1 MDKVMRSAYS
11 GLLET
16 VPDGRASVR
25 LCHDIVFRHRCS
37 AAIRVR
43 NMPQPLS
50 FGKIRTSFA
59 FVLGLFAIFA
69 KIIETG
75 GLLRSRLSRKN
86 MAMFRKALP
95 HIVALAVFAIVSMVY
110 FAPQYEG
117 RVVRQGDEIQA
128 QGMKGGIEAHKE
140 AYGEHPQWAPNMF
153 SGMPAYL
160 IDMNY
165 EGRLVKHTG
174 DMFYFLG
181 KPAGFYFVLMAG
193 FYLMLLIFGIDPWTA
208 IAGSLAYG
216 LSSYF
221 IIIFEAGHITK
232 LMAMAWA
239 APMVG
244 AVFLAYRRN
253 LWLGA
258 SLAAFFGSI
267 EISCSH
273 PQISYYFLFVLAGL
287 VVAMLYDAIKSKTIN
302 KFAVS
307 TAVLLAAGVLAVG
320 SNIVQLYYINDY
332 SKESTRSASELK
344 GDDAGRDNRTDGL
357 DRDYITAW
365 SYGKAETFNLLIP
378 NLMGGTSSGGFSD
391 DGKVAEALKPYNAT
405 SLAAHL
411 PGYWGPQPMTSG
423 PVYIGAVMIFLAV
436 MGLFLLRGSVKWWL
450 AGVTLLAVM
459 LAWGRNFMWL
469 TDLFIDYVPAYDKF
483 RTVSMILVIAQWSV
497 PLLAMLGMRE
507 VMDADGAEARVRVGK
522 AIRYSLFVT
531 GGIALLFLTVGGALF
546 DFSGEYDTA
555 MGLPDDILAAMR
567 DERASLM
574 RSDAFRSLVFVTLTA
589 ALVSMLYRGR
599 VSAGVAATV
608 LSVLVLSDMV
618 PVDKRYLDYDKFVAR
633 KEAVGVTPTEADRI
647 IMSDPDPDFRVAN
660 LTVSTFADATASYHH
675 KSVGGYHAAKLRR
688 YQEFADRYLT
698 GGDLK
703 GFDMLNTKYFI
714 QRGENGEPEARYNDG
729 ALGNAWFVRDVVVAD
744 GADEELDAIAAI
756 DPAVTAVVDR
766 RFMADAPQLHA
777 DSSATVELT
786 DWRANRL
793 TYKAETPH
801 DALAVFSEIYYP
813 RGWRATIDGAEVPVI
828 RADYILRAIE
838 VPAGEH
844 EIVFSFAAPHFGL
857 LRGITAAC
865 SAAILLG
872 TVLSLALCALRA
884 RRSYGQKA

>member
-1 MDKVMRSAYS
+1 
-11 GLLET
+11 
-16 VPDGRASVR
+16 
-25 LCHDIVFRHRCS
+25 
-37 AAIRVR
+37 
-43 NMPQPLS
+43 
-50 FGKIRTSFA
+50 
-59 FVLGLFAIFA
+59 
-69 KIIETG
+69 
-75 GLLRSRLSRKN
+75 
-86 MAMFRKALP
+86 MFRKALP
-95 HIVALAVFAIVSMVY
+95 HIVALAVFAIVSMIY

-165 EGRLVKHTG
+165 DGRLVKHTG
-174 DMFYFLG
+174 DLFYFLG

-193 FYLMLLIFGIDPWTA
+193 FYLMLLIFGVDPWVA
-208 IAGSLAYG
+208 ISGSLAYG

-258 SLAAFFGSI
+258 SLAAFFGSV

-273 PQISYYFLFVLAGL
+273 PQISYYFLFVLVGL
-287 VVAMLYDAIKSKTIN
+287 VAAMLYEAIKSKTL
-302 KFAVS
+302 KRFAVR
-307 TAVLLAAGVLAVG
+307 TAVLVVAGILAVG

-332 SKESTRSASELK
+332 SKESTRSATELK
-344 GDDAGRDNRTDGL
+344 VSDAETANRTDGL

-365 SYGKAETFNLLIP
+365 SYGKVETFNLLIP

-391 DGKVAEALKPYNAT
+391 GGKVAEALRPYNAS
-405 SLAAHL
+405 SLATHL

-423 PVYIGAVMIFLAV
+423 PVYIGAVIIFLAV
-436 MGLFLLRGSVKWWL
+436 MGLFLLKGSVKWWL

-459 LAWGRNFMWL
+459 LAWGKNFMWL

-483 RTVSMILVIAQWSV
+483 RTVSMILVIVQWSV
-497 PLLAMLGMRE
+497 PLLAMLGVRE
-507 VMDADGAEARVRVGK
+507 VMGAQSPEARLKVGR
-522 AIRYSLFVT
+522 AIRYSLFIT
-531 GGIALLFLTVGGALF
+531 GGIALFFIVLGGSFL

-574 RSDAFRSLVFVTLTA
+574 RTDAFRSLVLIVFTAGFVSMSNRGKLTA
-589 ALVSMLYRGR
+589 GVTAVALSALVL
-599 VSAGVAATV
+599 
-608 LSVLVLSDMV
+608 LDMI

-633 KEAVGVTPTEADRI
+633 KEAVGVAPSEADRI

-660 LTVSTFADATASYHH
+660 LTVSTFADATASYFH

-688 YQEFADRYLT
+688 YQEFADRYLA

-729 ALGNAWFVRDVVVAD
+729 ALGNAWFVEDVVIVDNAN
-744 GADEELDAIAAI
+744 EELDAIAAI
-756 DPAVTAVVDR
+756 DPAVTAVVDK
-766 RFMADAPQLHA
+766 RFMREVESLHA
-777 DSSATVELT
+777 DSSSVVELT

-793 TYKAETPH
+793 TYKASTSS

-813 RGWRATIDGAEVPVI
+813 RGWRATIDGAEVPVM
-828 RADYILRAIE
+828 RADYILRALE

-857 LRGITAAC
+857 LKGVTAAS
-865 SAAILLG
+865 SAIILLG
-872 TVLSLALCALRA
+872 TLLSLALCVFKA
-884 RRSYGQKA
+884 RGSNEQTA

>member
-1 MDKVMRSAYS
+1 
-11 GLLET
+11 
-16 VPDGRASVR
+16 
-25 LCHDIVFRHRCS
+25 
-37 AAIRVR
+37 
-43 NMPQPLS
+43 
-50 FGKIRTSFA
+50 
-59 FVLGLFAIFA
+59 
-69 KIIETG
+69 
-75 GLLRSRLSRKN
+75 
-86 MAMFRKALP
+86 MFRKALP
-95 HIVALAVFAIVSMVY
+95 HIVALAVFAIVSMIY

-165 EGRLVKHTG
+165 DGRLVKHTG
-174 DMFYFLG
+174 DLFYFLG

-193 FYLMLLIFGIDPWTA
+193 FYLMLLIFGVDPWVA
-208 IAGSLAYG
+208 ISGSLAYG

-258 SLAAFFGSI
+258 SLAAFFGSV

-273 PQISYYFLFVLAGL
+273 PQISYYFLFVLVGL
-287 VVAMLYDAIKSKTIN
+287 VAAMLYEAIKSKTL
-302 KFAVS
+302 KRFAVR
-307 TAVLLAAGVLAVG
+307 TAVLVVAGILAVG

-332 SKESTRSASELK
+332 SKESTRSATELK
-344 GDDAGRDNRTDGL
+344 VSDAEMANRTDGL

-365 SYGKAETFNLLIP
+365 SYGKVETFNLLIP

-391 DGKVAEALKPYNAT
+391 GGKVAEALRPYNAS
-405 SLAAHL
+405 SLATHL

-423 PVYIGAVMIFLAV
+423 PVYIGAVIIFLAV
-436 MGLFLLRGSVKWWL
+436 MGLFLLKGSVKWWL

-459 LAWGRNFMWL
+459 LAWGKNFMWL

-483 RTVSMILVIAQWSV
+483 RTVSMILVIVQWSV
-497 PLLAMLGMRE
+497 PLLAMLGVRE
-507 VMDADGAEARVRVGK
+507 VMGAQSPEARLKVGR
-522 AIRYSLFVT
+522 AIRYSLFIT
-531 GGIALLFLTVGGALF
+531 GGIALFFIVLGGFFL

-574 RSDAFRSLVFVTLTA
+574 RTDAFRSLVLIVFTAGFVSMSNRGKLTA
-589 ALVSMLYRGR
+589 CVTAVALSALVL
-599 VSAGVAATV
+599 
-608 LSVLVLSDMV
+608 LDMI

-633 KEAVGVTPTEADRI
+633 KEAVGVAPSEADRI

-660 LTVSTFADATASYHH
+660 LTVSTFADATASYFH

-688 YQEFADRYLT
+688 YQEFADRYLA

-729 ALGNAWFVRDVVVAD
+729 ALGNAWFVEDVVIVDNAN
-744 GADEELDAIAAI
+744 EELDAIAAI
-756 DPAVTAVVDR
+756 DPAVTAVVDK
-766 RFMADAPQLHA
+766 RFMREVESLHA
-777 DSSATVELT
+777 DSSSVVELT

-793 TYKAETPH
+793 TYKASTSS
-801 DALAVFSEIYYP
+801 DALTVFSEIYCP
-813 RGWRATIDGAEVPVI
+813 RGWRATIDGAEVPVM
-828 RADYILRAIE
+828 RADYILRALE

-857 LRGITAAC
+857 LKGVTAAS
-865 SAAILLG
+865 SAIILLG
-872 TVLSLALCALRA
+872 TLLSLALCVFKA
-884 RRSYGQKA
+884 RRSNEQTA

>member
-1 MDKVMRSAYS
+1 M
-11 GLLET
+11 
-16 VPDGRASVR
+16 
-25 LCHDIVFRHRCS
+25 
-37 AAIRVR
+37 
-43 NMPQPLS
+43 
-50 FGKIRTSFA
+50 
-59 FVLGLFAIFA
+59 
-69 KIIETG
+69 
-75 GLLRSRLSRKN
+75 
-86 MAMFRKALP
+86 
-95 HIVALAVFAIVSMVY
+95 
-110 FAPQYEG
+110 
-117 RVVRQGDEIQA
+117 VRQGDEIQA

-165 EGRLVKHTG
+165 DGRLVKHTG
-174 DMFYFLG
+174 DLFYFLG

-193 FYLMLLIFGIDPWTA
+193 FYLMLLIFGVDPWVA
-208 IAGSLAYG
+208 ISGSLAYG

-258 SLAAFFGSI
+258 SLAAFFGSV

-273 PQISYYFLFVLAGL
+273 PQISYYFLFVLVGL
-287 VVAMLYDAIKSKTIN
+287 VAAMLYEAIKSKTL
-302 KFAVS
+302 KRFAVR
-307 TAVLLAAGVLAVG
+307 TAVLVVAGILAVG

-332 SKESTRSASELK
+332 SKESTRSATELK
-344 GDDAGRDNRTDGL
+344 VSDAEMANRTDGL

-365 SYGKAETFNLLIP
+365 SYGKVETFNLLIP

-391 DGKVAEALKPYNAT
+391 GGKVAEALRPYNAS
-405 SLAAHL
+405 SLATHL

-423 PVYIGAVMIFLAV
+423 PVYIGAVIIFLAV
-436 MGLFLLRGSVKWWL
+436 MGLFLLKGSVKWWL

-459 LAWGRNFMWL
+459 LAWGKNFMWL

-483 RTVSMILVIAQWSV
+483 RTVSMILVIVQWSV
-497 PLLAMLGMRE
+497 PLLAMLGVRE
-507 VMDADGAEARVRVGK
+507 VMGAQSPEARLKVGR
-522 AIRYSLFVT
+522 AIRYSLFIT
-531 GGIALLFLTVGGALF
+531 GGIALFFIVLGGFFL

-574 RSDAFRSLVFVTLTA
+574 RTDAFRSLVLIVFTAGFVSMSNRGKLTA
-589 ALVSMLYRGR
+589 GVTAVALSALVL
-599 VSAGVAATV
+599 
-608 LSVLVLSDMV
+608 LDMI

-633 KEAVGVTPTEADRI
+633 KEAVGVAPSEADRI

-660 LTVSTFADATASYHH
+660 LTVSTFADATASYFH

-688 YQEFADRYLT
+688 YQEFADRYLA

-729 ALGNAWFVRDVVVAD
+729 ALGNAWFVEDVVIVDNAN
-744 GADEELDAIAAI
+744 EELDAIAAI
-756 DPAVTAVVDR
+756 DPAVTAVVDK
-766 RFMADAPQLHA
+766 RFMREVESLHA
-777 DSSATVELT
+777 DSSSVVELT

-793 TYKAETPH
+793 TYKASTSS

-813 RGWRATIDGAEVPVI
+813 RGWRATIDGAEVPVM
-828 RADYILRAIE
+828 RADYILRALE

-857 LRGITAAC
+857 LKGVTAAS
-865 SAAILLG
+865 SAIILLG
-872 TVLSLALCALRA
+872 TLLSLALCVFKA
-884 RRSYGQKA
+884 RRSNEQTA

>member
-1 MDKVMRSAYS
+1 
-11 GLLET
+11 
-16 VPDGRASVR
+16 
-25 LCHDIVFRHRCS
+25 
-37 AAIRVR
+37 
-43 NMPQPLS
+43 
-50 FGKIRTSFA
+50 
-59 FVLGLFAIFA
+59 
-69 KIIETG
+69 
-75 GLLRSRLSRKN
+75 
-86 MAMFRKALP
+86 MFRKALP
-95 HIVALAVFAIVSMVY
+95 HIVALAVFAIVSMIY

-165 EGRLVKHTG
+165 DGRLVKHTG
-174 DMFYFLG
+174 DLFYFLG

-193 FYLMLLIFGIDPWTA
+193 FYLMLLIFGVDPWVA
-208 IAGSLAYG
+208 ISGSLAYG

-258 SLAAFFGSI
+258 SLAAFFGSV

-273 PQISYYFLFVLAGL
+273 PQISYYFLFVLVGL
-287 VVAMLYDAIKSKTIN
+287 VAAMLYEAIKSKTL
-302 KFAVS
+302 KRFAVR
-307 TAVLLAAGVLAVG
+307 TAVLVVAGILAVG

-332 SKESTRSASELK
+332 SKESTRSATELK
-344 GDDAGRDNRTDGL
+344 VSDAEMANRTDGL

-365 SYGKAETFNLLIP
+365 SYGKVETFNLLIP

-391 DGKVAEALKPYNAT
+391 GGKVAEALRPYNAS
-405 SLAAHL
+405 SLATHL

-423 PVYIGAVMIFLAV
+423 PVYIGAVIIFLAV
-436 MGLFLLRGSVKWWL
+436 MGLFLLKGSVKWWL

-459 LAWGRNFMWL
+459 LAWGKNFMWL

-483 RTVSMILVIAQWSV
+483 RTVSMILVIVQWSV
-497 PLLAMLGMRE
+497 PLLAMLGVRE
-507 VMDADGAEARVRVGK
+507 VMGAQSPEARLKVGR
-522 AIRYSLFVT
+522 AIRYSLFIT
-531 GGIALLFLTVGGALF
+531 GGIALFFIVLGGFFL

-574 RSDAFRSLVFVTLTA
+574 RTDAFRSLVLIVFTAGFVSMSNRGKLTA
-589 ALVSMLYRGR
+589 GVTAVALSALVL
-599 VSAGVAATV
+599 
-608 LSVLVLSDMV
+608 LDMI

-633 KEAVGVTPTEADRI
+633 KEAVGVAPSEADRI

-660 LTVSTFADATASYHH
+660 LTVSTFADATASYFH

-688 YQEFADRYLT
+688 YQEFADRYLA

-729 ALGNAWFVRDVVVAD
+729 ALGNAWFVEDVVIVDNAN
-744 GADEELDAIAAI
+744 EELDAIAAI
-756 DPAVTAVVDR
+756 DPAVTAVVDK
-766 RFMADAPQLHA
+766 RFMREAESLHA
-777 DSSATVELT
+777 DSSSVVELT

-793 TYKAETPH
+793 TYKASTSS

-813 RGWRATIDGAEVPVI
+813 RGWRATIDGAEVPVM
-828 RADYILRAIE
+828 RADYILRALE

-857 LRGITAAC
+857 LKGVTAAS
-865 SAAILLG
+865 SAIILLG
-872 TVLSLALCALRA
+872 TLLSLALCVFKA
-884 RRSYGQKA
+884 RRSNEQTA

>member
-1 MDKVMRSAYS
+1 
-11 GLLET
+11 
-16 VPDGRASVR
+16 
-25 LCHDIVFRHRCS
+25 
-37 AAIRVR
+37 
-43 NMPQPLS
+43 
-50 FGKIRTSFA
+50 
-59 FVLGLFAIFA
+59 
-69 KIIETG
+69 
-75 GLLRSRLSRKN
+75 
-86 MAMFRKALP
+86 MFRKALP
-95 HIVALAVFAIVSMVY
+95 HIVALAVFAIVSMIY

-165 EGRLVKHTG
+165 DGRLVKHTG
-174 DMFYFLG
+174 DLFYFLG
-181 KPAGFYFVLMAG
+181 KPAGFYFVLMSG
-193 FYLMLLIFGIDPWTA
+193 FYLMLLIFGVDPWVA
-208 IAGSLAYG
+208 ISGSLAYG

-258 SLAAFFGSI
+258 SLAAFFGSV

-273 PQISYYFLFVLAGL
+273 PQISYYFLFVLVGL
-287 VVAMLYDAIKSKTIN
+287 VAAMLYEAIKSKTL
-302 KFAVS
+302 KRFAVR
-307 TAVLLAAGVLAVG
+307 TAVLVVAGILAVG

-332 SKESTRSASELK
+332 SKESTRSATELK
-344 GDDAGRDNRTDGL
+344 VSDAEMANRTDGL

-365 SYGKAETFNLLIP
+365 SYGKVETFDLLIP

-391 DGKVAEALKPYNAT
+391 GGKVAEALRPYNAS
-405 SLAAHL
+405 SLATHL

-423 PVYIGAVMIFLAV
+423 PVYIGAVIIFLAV
-436 MGLFLLRGSVKWWL
+436 MGLFLLKGSVKWWL

-459 LAWGRNFMWL
+459 LAWGKNFMWL

-483 RTVSMILVIAQWSV
+483 RTVSMILVIVQWSV
-497 PLLAMLGMRE
+497 PLLAMLGVRE
-507 VMDADGAEARVRVGK
+507 VMGAQSPEARLKVGR
-522 AIRYSLFVT
+522 AIRYSLFIT
-531 GGIALLFLTVGGALF
+531 GGIALFFIVLGGSFL

-574 RSDAFRSLVFVTLTA
+574 RTDAFRSLVLIVFTAGFVSMSNRGKLTA
-589 ALVSMLYRGR
+589 GVTAVALSALVL
-599 VSAGVAATV
+599 
-608 LSVLVLSDMV
+608 LDMI

-633 KEAVGVTPTEADRI
+633 KEAVGVAPSEADRI

-660 LTVSTFADATASYHH
+660 LTVSTFADATASYFH

-688 YQEFADRYLT
+688 YQEFADRYLA
-698 GGDLK
+698 GGNFK

-729 ALGNAWFVRDVVVAD
+729 ALGNAWFVEDVVIVDNAN
-744 GADEELDAIAAI
+744 EELDAIAAI
-756 DPAVTAVVDR
+756 DPAVTAVVDK
-766 RFMADAPQLHA
+766 RFMREAESLHA
-777 DSSATVELT
+777 DSSSVVELT

-793 TYKAETPH
+793 TYKASTSS

-813 RGWRATIDGAEVPVI
+813 RGWRATIDGAEVPVM
-828 RADYILRAIE
+828 RADYILRALE

-857 LRGITAAC
+857 LKGVTAAS
-865 SAAILLG
+865 SAIILLG
-872 TVLSLALCALRA
+872 TLLSLALCVFKA
-884 RRSYGQKA
+884 RRSNEQTA

>member
-1 MDKVMRSAYS
+1 
-11 GLLET
+11 
-16 VPDGRASVR
+16 
-25 LCHDIVFRHRCS
+25 
-37 AAIRVR
+37 
-43 NMPQPLS
+43 
-50 FGKIRTSFA
+50 
-59 FVLGLFAIFA
+59 
-69 KIIETG
+69 
-75 GLLRSRLSRKN
+75 
-86 MAMFRKALP
+86 MFRKALP
-95 HIVALAVFAIVSMVY
+95 HIVALAVFAIVSMIY

-165 EGRLVKHTG
+165 DGRLVKHTG
-174 DMFYFLG
+174 DLFYFLG

-193 FYLMLLIFGIDPWTA
+193 FYLMLLIFGVDPWVA
-208 IAGSLAYG
+208 ISGSLAYG

-258 SLAAFFGSI
+258 SLAAFFGSV

-273 PQISYYFLFVLAGL
+273 PQISYYFLFVLVGL
-287 VVAMLYDAIKSKTIN
+287 VAAMLYEAIKSKTL
-302 KFAVS
+302 KRFAVR
-307 TAVLLAAGVLAVG
+307 TAVLVVAGILAVG

-332 SKESTRSASELK
+332 SKESTRSATELK
-344 GDDAGRDNRTDGL
+344 VSDAEMANRTDGL

-365 SYGKAETFNLLIP
+365 SYGKVETFNLLIP

-391 DGKVAEALKPYNAT
+391 GGKVAEALRPYNAS
-405 SLAAHL
+405 SLATHL

-423 PVYIGAVMIFLAV
+423 PVYIGAVIIFLAV
-436 MGLFLLRGSVKWWL
+436 MGLFLLKGSVKWWL

-459 LAWGRNFMWL
+459 LAWGKNFMWL

-483 RTVSMILVIAQWSV
+483 RTVSMILVIVQWSV
-497 PLLAMLGMRE
+497 PLLAMLGVRE
-507 VMDADGAEARVRVGK
+507 VMGAQSPEARLKVGR
-522 AIRYSLFVT
+522 AIRYSLFIT
-531 GGIALLFLTVGGALF
+531 GGIALFFIVLGGFFL

-574 RSDAFRSLVFVTLTA
+574 RTDAFRSLVLIVFTAGFVSMSNRGKLTA
-589 ALVSMLYRGR
+589 GVTAVALSALVL
-599 VSAGVAATV
+599 
-608 LSVLVLSDMV
+608 LDMI

-633 KEAVGVTPTEADRI
+633 KEAVGVAPSEADRI

-660 LTVSTFADATASYHH
+660 LTVSTFADATASYFH

-688 YQEFADRYLT
+688 YQEFADRYLA

-729 ALGNAWFVRDVVVAD
+729 ALGNAWFVEDVVIVDNAN
-744 GADEELDAIAAI
+744 EELDAIAAI
-756 DPAVTAVVDR
+756 DPAVTAVVDK
-766 RFMADAPQLHA
+766 RFMREVESLHA
-777 DSSATVELT
+777 DSSSVVELT

-793 TYKAETPH
+793 TYKASTSS

-813 RGWRATIDGAEVPVI
+813 RGWRATIDGAEVPVM
-828 RADYILRAIE
+828 RADYILRALE

-857 LRGITAAC
+857 LKGVTAAS
-865 SAAILLG
+865 SAIILLG
-872 TVLSLALCALRA
+872 TLLSLALCVFKA
-884 RRSYGQKA
+884 RRSNEQTA

>member
-1 MDKVMRSAYS
+1 
-11 GLLET
+11 
-16 VPDGRASVR
+16 
-25 LCHDIVFRHRCS
+25 
-37 AAIRVR
+37 
-43 NMPQPLS
+43 
-50 FGKIRTSFA
+50 
-59 FVLGLFAIFA
+59 
-69 KIIETG
+69 
-75 GLLRSRLSRKN
+75 
-86 MAMFRKALP
+86 MFRKALP
-95 HIVALAVFAIVSMVY
+95 HIVALAVFAIVSMIY

-193 FYLMLLIFGIDPWTA
+193 FYLMLLIFGVDPWTA

-232 LMAMAWA
+232 LMAMAWV

-244 AVFLAYRRN
+244 AVFMAYRRN

-287 VVAMLYDAIKSKTIN
+287 VIVMLYEAVKSH
-302 KFAVS
+302 AVKRFVAK
-307 TAVLLAAGVLAVG
+307 TAVLIVAGVLAVA

-332 SKESTRSASELK
+332 SKESTRSATELK
-344 GDDAGRDNRTDGL
+344 GDDADRANRTDGL

-365 SYGKAETFNLLIP
+365 SYGKAETFNMLIP
-378 NLMGGTSSGGFSD
+378 NLMGGSSSGGFGD
-391 DGKVAEALKPYNAT
+391 DGKVAEALKPYNAS
-405 SLAAHL
+405 SLAEHL

-436 MGLFLLRGSVKWWL
+436 MGLFLLKGSVKWWL
-450 AGVTLLAVM
+450 AGVSLLAVM
-459 LAWGRNFMWL
+459 LAWCKNFMWL

-483 RTVSMILVIAQWSV
+483 RTVSMILVIVQWSV

-507 VMDADGAEARVRVGK
+507 LMGAESGEARARAGRAVK
-522 AIRYSLFVT
+522 YALFIT
-531 GGIALLFLTVGGALF
+531 GGIALFFLAAGGALF
-546 DFSGEYDTA
+546 DFSGQYDAA
-555 MGLPDDILAAMR
+555 MGLPDDITAAMR

-574 RSDAFRSLVFVTLTA
+574 RSDAFRSLVFVALTA
-589 ALVSMLYRGR
+589 ALVSMRYRGR
-599 VSAGVAATV
+599 LSAGVTSAILAA
-608 LSVLVLSDMV
+608 LVLCDMV
-618 PVDKRYLDYDKFVAR
+618 PVDRRYLAYDKFVAR
-633 KEAVGVTPTEADRI
+633 KEAVGVTPTDADRL
-647 IMSDPDPDFRVAN
+647 IMEDPDPDFRVAN
-660 LTVSTFADATASYHH
+660 LTVNTFADATASYFH

-688 YQEFADRYLT
+688 YQEFADRYRA

-714 QRGENGEPEARYNDG
+714 QRGENGEPVARYNDG
-729 ALGNAWFVRDVVVAD
+729 ALGNAWFVREVEVVD
-744 GADEELDAIAAI
+744 GADEELNAIATI
-756 DPAVTAVVDR
+756 DPAVTAVVDK
-766 RFMADAPQLHA
+766 RFLSGTKPLHA

-793 TYKAETPH
+793 IYRASTPS
-801 DALAVFSEIYYP
+801 DGLAVFSEIYYP
-813 RGWRATIDGAEVPVI
+813 RGWKATVDGAEVPVM

-857 LRGITAAC
+857 LKGITAA
-865 SAAILLG
+865 SSVAILLC
-872 TVLSLALCALRA
+872 VMLSAALCAVRF
-884 RRSYGQKA
+884 YKQTV

>member
-1 MDKVMRSAYS
+1 
-11 GLLET
+11 
-16 VPDGRASVR
+16 
-25 LCHDIVFRHRCS
+25 
-37 AAIRVR
+37 
-43 NMPQPLS
+43 
-50 FGKIRTSFA
+50 
-59 FVLGLFAIFA
+59 
-69 KIIETG
+69 
-75 GLLRSRLSRKN
+75 
-86 MAMFRKALP
+86 MFRKALP
-95 HIVALAVFAIVSMVY
+95 HIVALAVFAIVSMIY

-165 EGRLVKHTG
+165 DGRLVKHTG
-174 DMFYFLG
+174 DLFYFLG

-193 FYLMLLIFGIDPWTA
+193 FYLMLLIFGVDPWVA
-208 IAGSLAYG
+208 ISGSLAYG

-258 SLAAFFGSI
+258 SLAAFFGSV

-273 PQISYYFLFVLAGL
+273 PQISYYFLFVLVGL
-287 VVAMLYDAIKSKTIN
+287 VAAMLYEAIKSKTL
-302 KFAVS
+302 KRFAVR
-307 TAVLLAAGVLAVG
+307 TAVLVVAGILAVG

-332 SKESTRSASELK
+332 SKESTRSATELK
-344 GDDAGRDNRTDGL
+344 VSDAEMANRTDGL

-365 SYGKAETFNLLIP
+365 SYGKVETFNLLIP

-391 DGKVAEALKPYNAT
+391 GGKVAEALRPYNAS
-405 SLAAHL
+405 SLATHL

-423 PVYIGAVMIFLAV
+423 PVYIGAVIISLAV
-436 MGLFLLRGSVKWWL
+436 MGLFLLKGSVKWWL

-459 LAWGRNFMWL
+459 LAWGKNFMWL

-483 RTVSMILVIAQWSV
+483 RTVSMILVIVQWSV
-497 PLLAMLGMRE
+497 PLLAMLGVRE
-507 VMDADGAEARVRVGK
+507 VMGAQSPEARLKVGR
-522 AIRYSLFVT
+522 AIRYSLFIT
-531 GGIALLFLTVGGALF
+531 GGIALFFIVLGGSFL

-574 RSDAFRSLVFVTLTA
+574 RTDAFRSLVLIVFTAGFVSMSNRGKLTA
-589 ALVSMLYRGR
+589 GVTAVALSALVL
-599 VSAGVAATV
+599 
-608 LSVLVLSDMV
+608 LDMI

-633 KEAVGVTPTEADRI
+633 KEAVGVAPSEADRI

-660 LTVSTFADATASYHH
+660 LTVSTFADATASYFH

-688 YQEFADRYLT
+688 YQEFADRYLA

-729 ALGNAWFVRDVVVAD
+729 ALGNAWFVEDVVIVDNAN
-744 GADEELDAIAAI
+744 EELDAIAAI
-756 DPAVTAVVDR
+756 DPAVTAVVDK
-766 RFMADAPQLHA
+766 RFMREVESLHA
-777 DSSATVELT
+777 DSSSVVELT

-793 TYKAETPH
+793 TYKASTSS

-813 RGWRATIDGAEVPVI
+813 RGWRATIDGAEVPVM
-828 RADYILRAIE
+828 RADYILRALE

-857 LRGITAAC
+857 LKGVTAAS
-865 SAAILLG
+865 SAIILLG
-872 TVLSLALCALRA
+872 TLLSLALCVFKA
-884 RRSYGQKA
+884 RRSNEQTA

>member
-1 MDKVMRSAYS
+1 
-11 GLLET
+11 
-16 VPDGRASVR
+16 
-25 LCHDIVFRHRCS
+25 
-37 AAIRVR
+37 
-43 NMPQPLS
+43 
-50 FGKIRTSFA
+50 
-59 FVLGLFAIFA
+59 
-69 KIIETG
+69 
-75 GLLRSRLSRKN
+75 
-86 MAMFRKALP
+86 MFRKALP
-95 HIVALAVFAIVSMVY
+95 HIVALAVFAIVSMIY

-165 EGRLVKHTG
+165 DGRLVKHTG
-174 DMFYFLG
+174 DLFYFLG

-193 FYLMLLIFGIDPWTA
+193 FYLMLLIFGVDPWVA
-208 IAGSLAYG
+208 ISGSLAYG

-258 SLAAFFGSI
+258 SLAAFFGSV

-273 PQISYYFLFVLAGL
+273 PQISYYFLFVLVGL
-287 VVAMLYDAIKSKTIN
+287 VAAMLYEAIKSKTL
-302 KFAVS
+302 KRFAVR
-307 TAVLLAAGVLAVG
+307 TAVLVVAGILAVG

-332 SKESTRSASELK
+332 SKESTRSATELK
-344 GDDAGRDNRTDGL
+344 VSDAEMANRTDGL

-365 SYGKAETFNLLIP
+365 SYGKVETFNLLIP

-391 DGKVAEALKPYNAT
+391 GGKVAEALRPYNAS
-405 SLAAHL
+405 SLATHL
-411 PGYWGPQPMTSG
+411 PGYWGPQPLTSG
-423 PVYIGAVMIFLAV
+423 PVYIGAVIIFLAV
-436 MGLFLLRGSVKWWL
+436 MGLFLLKGSVKWWL

-459 LAWGRNFMWL
+459 LAWGKNFMWL

-483 RTVSMILVIAQWSV
+483 RTVSMILVIVQWSV
-497 PLLAMLGMRE
+497 PLLAMLGVRE
-507 VMDADGAEARVRVGK
+507 VMGAQSPEARLKVGR
-522 AIRYSLFVT
+522 AIRYSLFIT
-531 GGIALLFLTVGGALF
+531 GGIALFFIVLGGFFL

-574 RSDAFRSLVFVTLTA
+574 RTDAFRSLVLIVFTAGFVSMSNRGKLTA
-589 ALVSMLYRGR
+589 GVTAVALSALVL
-599 VSAGVAATV
+599 
-608 LSVLVLSDMV
+608 LDMI

-633 KEAVGVTPTEADRI
+633 KEAVGVAPSEADRI

-660 LTVSTFADATASYHH
+660 LTVSTFADATASYFH

-688 YQEFADRYLT
+688 YQEFADRYLA

-729 ALGNAWFVRDVVVAD
+729 ALGNAWFVEDVVIVDNAN
-744 GADEELDAIAAI
+744 EELDAIAAI
-756 DPAVTAVVDR
+756 DPAVTAVVDK
-766 RFMADAPQLHA
+766 RFMREVESLHA
-777 DSSATVELT
+777 DSSSVVELT

-793 TYKAETPH
+793 TYKASTSS

-813 RGWRATIDGAEVPVI
+813 RGWRATIDGAEVPVM
-828 RADYILRAIE
+828 RADYILRALE

-857 LRGITAAC
+857 LKGVTAAS
-865 SAAILLG
+865 SAIILLG
-872 TVLSLALCALRA
+872 TLLSLALCVFKA
-884 RRSYGQKA
+884 RRSNEQTA